1 MTEMN
6 EYTLCVGFSMLPA
19 KSEKHAITKEKLA
32 LTLYDYVYYAN
43 QIQDS
48 YWLCSDNSE
57 NDINLPKNT
66 LKTFLE
72 IVGQN
77 QFINYYG
84 QYVDESKVKFN
95 EIVQDVNHWSFLR
108 LRNEGLFHRSDQD
121 SVHAKRNAQHIGR
134 CIFQTVKQNRFQ
146 LEGSLSPF
154 EWHHTYIQNDEELEK
169 DMAIVFDAARKL
181 SRTKDSKYAIT
192 FYSNKNYHKIK
203 EMTLSAI
210 QHIIKPLWGFIF
222 SRWMYFEGV
231 FNYLWFINPWSI
243 KMKHNIIWQ
252 LPEYYVYPSQIDIIR
267 ERFFESIN
275 VDSFYMRHPIFQAV
289 RLIEDKSNKKRIE
302 DNGNRM
308 LSVMINGYFH
318 EFEQRLY
325 DDKCIKPLFETT
337 KATHRK
343 RLMLKED
350 TQNAVLRAKEISDK
364 GLFATEQL
372 EQLHSLFRQ
381 LIVNKMGWGTP
392 LRIFLLVLLL
402 IITYNIVRT
411 ENNKYIPQGFKDFI
425 STVKDELNDLSQIL
439 QINRA
444 RNIQVIDDELNS
456 TSALFNYQVYQ
467 RVQIPMIYGS
477 IKRNDLARKSR
488 ICQFLCSLPADKRIV
503 NDELTAAIRMVEFRN
518 RISTDQTRNILIN
531 YCPLQKDLAQINEQI
546 KNNEMNYINNS
557 SSNIN
562 DFNISNNN
570 NTNNSLNI
578 PSIPD
583 LPETVNT
590 NNKTNINAEK
600 RALPRVSPCEKY
612 TNQILRI
619 SQEKYKRRITGMD
632 IINQYNR
639 KYRIQNHNNI
649 TSIVTVGKLNNCSCD
664 EWKDDVC
671 DEFVW
676 TLIKAL
682 KVPINSYLV
691 YQKAFLEHELTQI
704 FNNAPKLL
712 ESICGPLSQP
722 KTQPSIIEHNTSHTG
737 HGFFRNNKKRGRDEG
752 KRQKLNNGSVKIMP
766 NNPNIPYS
774 TRDLMFKQLYGYN
787 QYQMSN
793 ISDKGIFENDELQN
807 NKKNNSQNYIH
818 QSNKLSFTINE
829 LNEYKNTNKQICLSK
844 DELDKYH
851 WGSIN
856 QLCGVLKLTRGG
868 KKKDMISRIM
878 ESKFYGK

>member
-1 MTEMN
+1 MPWLCFYTISYILLITIIILAMDFSINDNQEAFLKINLFQNNNDRNITSNTTSNATSNTSIESNEPNQSHQNTHNELNMSSQIFNQHNTNTHENITTTSILSQNMFHMN
-6 EYTLCVGFSMLPA
+6 NSLHAQQNLIIQAELLKQKRLKIKRKRAQTNPSEDINKFYHDLNHKQKGMVNIFLIDSMNDNQSSINFTVRQYFQNRLIANGSTRECLGCVIGSPLNGICGLCYGVTDKKTHIGCRECGRIYNYTLHDFIHGHIQ
-19 KSEKHAITKEKLA
+19 KKHPGKYKISIAEFLHRMTK
-32 LTLYDYVYYAN
+32 
-43 QIQDS
+43 
-48 YWLCSDNSE
+48 
-57 NDINLPKNT
+57 
-66 LKTFLE
+66 
-72 IVGQN
+72 
-77 QFINYYG
+77 
-84 QYVDESKVKFN
+84 
-95 EIVQDVNHWSFLR
+95 
-108 LRNEGLFHRSDQD
+108 
-121 SVHAKRNAQHIGR
+121 
-134 CIFQTVKQNRFQ
+134 
-146 LEGSLSPF
+146 
-154 EWHHTYIQNDEELEK
+154 
-169 DMAIVFDAARKL
+169 
-181 SRTKDSKYAIT
+181 
-192 FYSNKNYHKIK
+192 
-203 EMTLSAI
+203 I
-210 QHIIKPLWGFIF
+210 QHIDSLLPLKYISNRPFD
-222 SRWMYFEGV
+222 
-231 FNYLWFINPWSI
+231 
-243 KMKHNIIWQ
+243 
-252 LPEYYVYPSQIDIIR
+252 DI
-267 ERFFESIN
+267 STMPN
-275 VDSFYMRHPIFQAV
+275 A
-289 RLIEDKSNKKRIE
+289 KKRI
-302 DNGNRM
+302 R
-308 LSVMINGYFH
+308 
-318 EFEQRLY
+318 
-325 DDKCIKPLFETT
+325 K
-337 KATHRK
+337 KAK
-343 RLMLKED
+343 L
-350 TQNAVLRAKEISDK
+350 
-364 GLFATEQL
+364 
-372 EQLHSLFRQ
+372 
-381 LIVNKMGWGTP
+381 NK
-392 LRIFLLVLLL
+392 
-402 IITYNIVRT
+402 
-411 ENNKYIPQGFKDFI
+411 
-425 STVKDELNDLSQIL
+425 
-439 QINRA
+439 
-444 RNIQVIDDELNS
+444 
-456 TSALFNYQVYQ
+456 
-467 RVQIPMIYGS
+467 
-477 IKRNDLARKSR
+477 
-488 ICQFLCSLPADKRIV
+488 
-503 NDELTAAIRMVEFRN
+503 
-518 RISTDQTRNILIN
+518 
-531 YCPLQKDLAQINEQI
+531 KDLAQINEQI